1 MIANPY
7 QRRSGAYS
15 EIAARTA
22 ILATYERL
30 LIAIE
35 DQQKG
40 KALEIINGMRCSL
53 DISKNPCFALGMER
67 IYRHCIALIEKGDEK
82 AEVLR
87 ILEHLRSVWEL
98 ALSRKN

>member
-1 MIANPY
+1 MIASTY
-7 QRRSGAYS
+7 KRRSNAYS
-15 EIAARTA
+15 EISARTA
-22 ILATYERL
+22 VLATYERL
-30 LIAIE
+30 ISAVE
-35 DQQKG
+35 DEQKD

-53 DISKNPCFALGMER
+53 DISKMPAFALGMER
-67 IYRHCIALIEKGDEK
+67 IYRHCISLIEKGDEK